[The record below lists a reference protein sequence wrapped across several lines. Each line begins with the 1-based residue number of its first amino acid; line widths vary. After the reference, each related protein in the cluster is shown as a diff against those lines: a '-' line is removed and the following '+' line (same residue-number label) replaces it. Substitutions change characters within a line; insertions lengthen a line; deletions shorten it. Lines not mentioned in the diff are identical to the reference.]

1 MQLIKILSAAVLI
14 SCAGVDQ
21 TSSIEQID
29 PEPES
34 LEADAP
40 CEVEVLASDTSS
52 LVDVQYTLSCPV
64 GQFSASI
71 VEVTSNKGNWGDV
84 TRWVLCGHT
93 YTEEFTH
100 PKFAVS
106 MAPWAIL
113 SVYDGNGGPISSCQ
127 TPNTPIFAK
136 ASTEALTKLA
146 FMINPS
152 K

>member
-1 MQLIKILSAAVLI
+1 MQLIKILGITAII
-14 SCAGVDQ
+14 SCTGVDQ
-21 TSSIEQID
+21 TSNIEQSG

-34 LEADAP
+34 LEANAP
-40 CEVEVLASDTSS
+40 CEVEVLTSDTPG
-52 LVDVQYTLSCPV
+52 LVNVQYILSCPV
-64 GQFSASI
+64 GQFSASV
-71 VEVTSNKGNWGDV
+71 VEVSSNKGNWGDV

-106 MAPWAIL
+106 MTPWAIL

-127 TPNTPIFAK
+127 TPNAPIFAK
-136 ASTEALTKLA
+136 SSTEALTSLA
-146 FMINPS
+146 LIINSS

>member
-14 SCAGVDQ
+14 SCTNIDQ
-21 TSSIEQID
+21 TSSIEQSD
-29 PEPES
+29 PEPDLIE
-34 LEADAP
+34 AP
-40 CEVEVLASDTSS
+40 CEIEILTSDTSN

-64 GQFSASI
+64 GQFSASV
-71 VEVTSNKGNWGDV
+71 VEVSSNKGNWGDV
-84 TRWVLCGHT
+84 TCWVLCGHT

-100 PKFAVS
+100 PKFTTS

-127 TPNTPIFAK
+127 TSNAPIFAK
-136 ASTEALTKLA
+136 ASNEALTKLA
-146 FMINPS
+146 LMINPS

>member
-1 MQLIKILSAAVLI
+1 MQLIQILSVTALI
-14 SCAGVDQ
+14 SCTDIDQ
-21 TSSIEQID
+21 TSSIEQSE

-34 LEADAP
+34 LETSAP
-40 CEVEVLASDTSS
+40 CEVEVLASGTSS

-64 GQFSASI
+64 GQFSASV
-71 VEVTSNKGNWGDV
+71 VEVSSNKGNWGDV

-100 PKFAVS
+100 PKFATS
-106 MAPWAIL
+106 MTPWAIL

-127 TPNTPIFAK
+127 TPNAPIFAK

-146 FMINPS
+146 LMINPS